1 MYKKAK
7 KSGRWQILSQLCA
20 SLLFFFLPPAT
31 FVVLL
36 YLLSYSNLN
45 QTCTVLIK
53 ELASLTLNKLLH
65 VEKTLTN

>member
-1 MYKKAK
+1 MYKKAQ
-7 KSGRWQILSQLCA
+7 KSGRWQILSQLCT
-20 SLLFFFLPPAT
+20 SFLFLPRAT
-31 FVVLL
+31 LVVLL

-53 ELASLTLNKLLH
+53 ELVSLTLNKLLH

>member
-1 MYKKAK
+1 M
-7 KSGRWQILSQLCA
+7 
-20 SLLFFFLPPAT
+20 
-31 FVVLL
+31 LL

-65 VEKTLTN
+65 VEKTLTNWHDGAVSEQHVGGAAEENESI